1 MVSLYEAIVLMIMFS
16 SLVVSVFAVVISLH
30 NFIKSQRI
38 FKNLLSI
45 SFPM

>member
-30 NFIKSQRI
+30 NFIKVKGYLKI
-38 FKNLLSI
+38 FYL
-45 SFPM
+45 